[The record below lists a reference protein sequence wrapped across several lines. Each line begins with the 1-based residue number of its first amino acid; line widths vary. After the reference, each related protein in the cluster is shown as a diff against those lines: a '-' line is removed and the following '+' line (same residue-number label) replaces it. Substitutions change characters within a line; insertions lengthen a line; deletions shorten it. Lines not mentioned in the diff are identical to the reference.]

1 MLSIYSMIYRIIRT
15 ALALTL
21 AAGLFVLGGCSAG
34 DVQFEGK
41 IFEAVGLNG
50 QQARSADPKV
60 KERAPLVLPPK
71 ADLPA
76 PGKRVAAGDDTLW
89 PDDPDLARKRQISLA
104 EKERQKYC
112 TEVGRNEY
120 DPAYDEDKAKQC
132 STLLSKA
139 FNNAFGRAPEP
150 EDN

>member
-1 MLSIYSMIYRIIRT
+1 MLSIYSMICLTMRRACAV
-15 ALALTL
+15 ALS
-21 AAGLFVLGGCSAG
+21 AGLLVLGGCSAG

-50 QQARSADPKV
+50 QQARSEDPKV

-71 ADLPA
+71 TDLPE
-76 PGKRVAAGDDTLW
+76 PGQRVAAGDDQLW

-104 EKERQKYC
+104 EQERQKYC

-120 DPAYDEDKAKQC
+120 DPAYDPKKAAEC